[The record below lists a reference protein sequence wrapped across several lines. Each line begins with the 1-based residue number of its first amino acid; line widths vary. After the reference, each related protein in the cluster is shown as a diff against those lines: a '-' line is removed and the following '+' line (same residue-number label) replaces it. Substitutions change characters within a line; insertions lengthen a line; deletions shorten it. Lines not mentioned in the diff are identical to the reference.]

1 MTRRWRDFINRLFAL
16 ENQGLQLR
24 ANPSSMNRND
34 IFGKHIFAAE
44 RYMLAIW
51 ASPFSPVILKF
62 MGEPFVPAAKHSEVV
77 FFESAHIRL
86 QVTKDMLPAFL

>member
-1 MTRRWRDFINRLFAL
+1 MTRRWRDFINRLFTL

-62 MGEPFVPAAKHSEVV
+62 MGEPFGPAAKHSEVA
-77 FFESAHIRL
+77 FFEGAHIRL
-86 QVTKDMLPAFL
+86 QVTKDMLPVFL